1 MRLLILLL
9 SIVLLIATPAGAQTL
24 TYSNIDESVAVDNGG
39 VGGVGWGSCVTCAG
53 GDPNGT
59 ASIASSP
66 FITTPSFD
74 GASRDFYINGSSYTN
89 GLWWY
94 KVGPD
99 DAVSQFKMD
108 FWLNV
113 SSSTQYAQAL
123 EFDVFQFNQEIT
135 QFATGTEFM
144 FGTQCDYA
152 AGVWEVWDMGN
163 HKYLS
168 TGLVCKSVQAQYLV
182 SHHSKLSPQFA

>member
-59 ASIASSP
+59 AS
-66 FITTPSFD
+66 
-74 GASRDFYINGSSYTN
+74 NGSSYTN

-99 DAVSQFKMD
+99 DAVSQFKLD

-123 EFDVFQFNQEIT
+123 EFDVFQFNQ
-135 QFATGTEFM
+135 
-144 FGTQCDYA
+144 
-152 AGVWEVWDMGN
+152 
-163 HKYLS
+163 
-168 TGLVCKSVQAQYLV
+168 
-182 SHHSKLSPQFA
+182 